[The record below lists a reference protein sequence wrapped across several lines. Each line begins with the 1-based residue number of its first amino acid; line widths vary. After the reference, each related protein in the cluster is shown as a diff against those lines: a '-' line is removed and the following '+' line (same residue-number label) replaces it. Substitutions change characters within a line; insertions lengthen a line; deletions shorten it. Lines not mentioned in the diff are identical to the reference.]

1 MQATPLD
8 KKTQTEKMQWMK
20 SIAAYNNPSLKKSIR
35 QILNTFLPYGALWVL
50 MVWSFDISYWLT
62 LALAVPAAGFL
73 VRIFIIF
80 HDCGHGSFFKSQP
93 ANHVLGIISG
103 ILTFT
108 PYFEWRFEHGVHHAT
123 SGDLDRR
130 GRGDVWTFT
139 VDEYKAASKFKKLMY
154 RIYRHPFFMFVFGPI
169 FSFVV
174 VNRFA
179 SRFSK
184 KRERWSVYYTN
195 AALLAIL
202 LIMGFTIGF
211 KTYLLIQAPVL
222 LLAGSAGIW
231 LFYVQHQYE
240 GVYWERHDNWDFMTA
255 AINGS
260 SFYKLPKLLQWFS
273 GNIGFHHIHHL
284 SSRIPNYNLAKCHY
298 DTPEFQKVQAIT
310 LVKSLKSL
318 KFRLYDEVDQK
329 LVSFSGLKNKTV

>member
-1 MQATPLD
+1 MQKASFEH
-8 KKTQTEKMQWMK
+8 KTQSEKMQWMK
-20 SIAAYNNPSLKKSIR
+20 SIAVYNNSSLKKSIW
-35 QILNTFLPYGALWVL
+35 QILNTFIPYVGLWVL
-50 MVWSFDISYWLT
+50 MVWSFHISYWLT
-62 LALAVPAAGFL
+62 LALAIPAAGFL

-80 HDCGHGSFFKSQP
+80 HDCGHGSFFKSQT
-93 ANHVLGIISG
+93 ANHILGTISG
-103 ILTFT
+103 FLVFT

-130 GRGDVWTFT
+130 GRGDVWTLT
-139 VDEYKAASKFKKLMY
+139 VEEYKAASTFKKLLY

-169 FSFVV
+169 FSFVIAY
-174 VNRFA
+174 RFA
-179 SRFSK
+179 SRHSQ

-195 AALLAIL
+195 ATLLATL

-255 AINGS
+255 AIKGS
-260 SFYKLPKLLQWFS
+260 SFYKLPKILQWFS

-284 SSRIPNYNLAKCHY
+284 SSRIPNYNLEICHY
-298 DTPEFQKVQAIT
+298 NTPEFQNVHPIT
-310 LVKSLKSL
+310 LVKSLKSM
-318 KFRLYDEVDQK
+318 KFRLYDETAQK
-329 LVSFSGLKNKTV
+329 LVSFASIKRKAA